1 MVLIDKDDVKPP
13 ETDDENL
20 KGVYNIVSTADKLD
34 LARRRTKT
42 EKSDKY
48 MEWLE
53 NDQKEMGFLQQKVI
67 WTCRSQQQKESRWRI
82 QRKEL

>member
-1 MVLIDKDDVKPP
+1 LVLIDKDDVKPP

-53 NDQKEMGFLQQKVI
+53 NDQKEMDKI
-67 WTCRSQQQKESRWRI
+67 
-82 QRKEL
+82 